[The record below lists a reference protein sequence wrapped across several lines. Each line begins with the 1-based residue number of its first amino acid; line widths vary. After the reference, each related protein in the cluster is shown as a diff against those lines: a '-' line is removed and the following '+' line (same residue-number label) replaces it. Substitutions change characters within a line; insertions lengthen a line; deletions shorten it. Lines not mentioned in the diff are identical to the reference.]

1 MTHLLPAYT
10 HTNTVSRT
18 SHARADFLLPFR
30 GDIFV
35 NSYDVLGDWGTS
47 NLRLFRVQ
55 DGRITAQ
62 REGPGIG
69 EVGRQAESA
78 FAQTIAPWLE
88 DGAPTEIRL
97 CGMAGARDGW
107 VEAPY
112 AICPAD
118 VDEWRAA
125 AIRFDWRG
133 APISIMAGLTCTGAD
148 GVPDVMRGEET
159 QIFGAC
165 AAHPELAQGRH
176 LFVLPGTHNKWTLVE
191 NGRVAAFRTV
201 PTGELFALLRD
212 RSTLGPKD
220 ATGDVDQESAGFA
233 EGLERA
239 SDARLLTTLFAARS
253 MRLRSGKSADWA
265 LGYLSGLLIGCEIA
279 EVRATLAHSG
289 DVVLIGDQRLS
300 ARYAMALDAQGVGSR
315 LLDGQSCALAGLGF
329 TEN

>member
-1 MTHLLPAYT
+1 M
-10 HTNTVSRT
+10 S
-18 SHARADFLLPFR
+18 
-30 GDIFV
+30 
-35 NSYDVLGDWGTS
+35 SYKVLGDWGTS

-55 DGRITAQ
+55 EGRITAH

-78 FAQTIAPWLE
+78 FERAIAPWLD
-88 DGAPTEIRL
+88 DGPPVEIRL

-112 AICPAD
+112 ALCPAD
-118 VDEWRAA
+118 AQAWRAA

-133 APISIMAGLTCTGAD
+133 TPLSIMAGLTCTGAD

-176 LFVLPGTHNKWTLVE
+176 LIVLPGTHNKWTLVE

-201 PTGELFALLRD
+201 PTGEMFALLRD

-220 ATGDVDQESAGFA
+220 ATGDADQEAAGFA
-233 EGLERA
+233 EGLDRA
-239 SDARLLTTLFAARS
+239 GDGRLLTSLFAARS

-279 EVRATLAHSG
+279 EIRATLSHSG

-315 LLDGQSCALAGLGF
+315 LLDGEACALAGLGLV
-329 TEN
+329 EN